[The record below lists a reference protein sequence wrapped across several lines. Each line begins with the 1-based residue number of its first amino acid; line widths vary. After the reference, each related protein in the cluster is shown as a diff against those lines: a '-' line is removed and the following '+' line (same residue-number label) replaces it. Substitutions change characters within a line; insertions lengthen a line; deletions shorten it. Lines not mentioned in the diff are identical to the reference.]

1 MLAREHPAR
10 PAHAGLDFVR
20 DEQDAVLARELAQ
33 PLMELRRGH
42 DVAAFALD
50 GLDDDAGHL
59 IGRDEVHHDLIFD
72 VAETFRRA

>member
-1 MLAREHPAR
+1 M
-10 PAHAGLDFVR
+10 
-20 DEQDAVLARELAQ
+20 LARELAQ

-72 VAETFRRA
+72 VVETFRRA